1 MFLEFLLVII
11 LIIIIVIA
19 IMYNGLVRSRNAV
32 KNAWAGIDVWL
43 KRRED
48 LIPNLV
54 RTVKGYAKHEKQLLE
69 EITRLR
75 IAMINSQKDIKRTA
89 AADDMLNKTLKS
101 LFAVVENYP
110 MLRANENFL
119 ELQKELS
126 NTENEIAAARRIYN
140 NNVRDYNTSVDSF
153 PQNIISGIFGFENAE
168 FFNAT
173 ARERKQ
179 IKISIDDLS

>member
-153 PQNIISGIFGFENAE
+153 AQNIISGIFGFENAE

-173 ARERKQ
+173 ASERKQ

>member
-1 MFLEFLLVII
+1 MFFETLLIII
-11 LIIIIVIA
+11 LIIIISIV

-32 KNAWAGIDVWL
+32 KNSWSGIDVWL

-54 RTVKGYAKHEKQLLE
+54 RTVKGYAKHEKKLLE

-75 IAMINSQKDIKRTA
+75 IAMLNSQKDIKRTA

-101 LFAVVENYP
+101 LFAIAENYP
-110 MLRANENFL
+110 KLRANENFL

-126 NTENEIAAARRIYN
+126 NTENEIAATRRIYN
-140 NNVRDYNTSVDSF
+140 NNVRDYNTSIDSF
-153 PQNIISGIFGFENAE
+153 PQNIISRLFGFEKVD

-173 ARERKQ
+173 ANERKQ
-179 IKISIDDLS
+179 VKISIDDLS